1 MAISNFERHSHS
13 IPDIIIHSRLWE
25 REWKITFPNFG
36 NGNGNGKLHS
46 QLLGTGTGM
55 KKSFP
60 NFGNGNGRPVLPGMV
75 GNSRSP
81 LINKTSQELRMLS
94 SVTTNCQVTKIVR
107 NPGSQ
112 LSVL

>member
-46 QLLGTGTGM
+46 QLLGTGMEKLIPILWEREWEAGI
-55 KKSFP
+55 P
-60 NFGNGNGRPVLPGMV
+60 GNGQEWEFSLT
-75 GNSRSP
+75 P
-81 LINKTSQELRMLS
+81 LML
-94 SVTTNCQVTKIVR
+94 
-107 NPGSQ
+107 
-112 LSVL
+112 